1 MTKRFLASAFFTA
14 LLSGL
19 TMVPASAATIN
30 VNTLAN
36 ELNNDGDCSLRE
48 AVSAAN
54 NNIVV
59 DACVAGSAAVT
70 DNIRIFLAG
79 GIEARAI
86 AITESVRI
94 TGLSGGFLTLNGG
107 GADRIFRVNIDHG
120 TQVFELFDI
129 TMRGGRGAMGGAVLI
144 ERARR
149 SRFNN
154 VVFNDNIT
162 SSANGSGG
170 AIHVA
175 TMPESDASLE
185 VTACTFT
192 DNVALVSGGAINT
205 KISQAG
211 LFGVRTIQIRES
223 RFADNLA
230 AGFGGAVA
238 VGRPDVALV
247 ERSQFERNRAQANAG
262 GFDAG
267 LGGAL
272 FLDGLIGGTSL
283 FTVSQTSFIENE
295 AVRGAGAILIY
306 AGATSVVNSTFSGNF
321 SESVADAHA
330 ISAQDGAVLA
340 IAYSTFINNGQGSS
354 DDKLIRIIVGSTASL
369 RNSIFWADWEHMD
382 DCIASGGS
390 SFTSLGGN
398 IDATGTCTSHGSDRP
413 MTNPLLLP
421 LSSYGDDT
429 AALSML
435 THLPSPLSPAIDIF
449 QTGSCPGPLG
459 SVVSIDQRG
468 DTKPVVGPVGGQNR
482 CDAGAVEY
490 QTGMEPEA
498 YRLQVVV
505 VGNGSVTSGDGIDC
519 PGNCAEAYLAGAS
532 VTLTA
537 SAEAGFTFTG
547 WSGDCPAGTG
557 NCTLAIT
564 GNRDVVATFAADDR
578 IFADGFEP

>member
-1 MTKRFLASAFFTA
+1 MTKRFLPSVFCTA

-19 TMVPASAATIN
+19 TMAAADAATIN
-30 VNTLAN
+30 VTTLAN

-48 AVSAAN
+48 AVAAAN

-107 GADRIFRVNIDHG
+107 GSDRIFRVNIDHG
-120 TQVFELFDI
+120 SQIFELFDI
-129 TMRGGRGAMGGAVLI
+129 TMRGGRGSPGGAVLI
-144 ERARR
+144 DRARQ

-154 VVFNDNIT
+154 VVFSNNT
-162 SSANGSGG
+162 SISTGG

-175 TMPESDASLE
+175 NMPENDASFE
-185 VTACTFT
+185 VVASTFI
-192 DNVALVSGGAINT
+192 DNVALISGGAIDT
-205 KISQAG
+205 QPSGSVEHA
-211 LFGVRTIQIRES
+211 VRTIQIRES
-223 RFADNLA
+223 RFDDNF
-230 AGFGGAVA
+230 AGSFGGAVA
-238 VGRPDVALV
+238 VGRPDVVLV
-247 ERSQFERNRAQANAG
+247 ERSQFEGNRADADSG

-267 LGGAL
+267 LSGAL

-283 FTVSQTSFIENE
+283 FTVSRSTFIDNEAENE
-295 AVRGAGAILIY
+295 AGAILIY

-321 SESVADAHA
+321 SDSPSSADA
-330 ISAQDGAVLA
+330 ISTRDGAVLA
-340 IAYSTFINNGQGSS
+340 IAYSTFVNNGLGNLNDTQI
-354 DDKLIRIIVGSTASL
+354 LLREFSTASL
-369 RNSIFWADWEHMD
+369 RNSIFWSDWSHTS
-382 DCIASGGS
+382 DCSATEGNA
-390 SFTSLGGN
+390 FTSQGGN
-398 IDATGTCTSHGSDRP
+398 IDATGTCTAHGSDRP

-435 THLPSPLSPAIDIF
+435 THLPSPQSPAIDIF
-449 QTGSCPGPLG
+449 QSGSCAGPLG
-459 SVVSIDQRG
+459 ANVTIDQRG
-468 DTKPVVGPVGGQNR
+468 DTRPVVGPSGSQNR

-498 YRLQVVV
+498 YRLDVSI

-519 PGNCAEAYLAGAS
+519 PGNCAAAYLAGTT

-537 SAEAGFTFTG
+537 SADPGFMFSG
-547 WSGDCPAGTG
+547 WGGVCSPVGTSSCEVSMI
-557 NCTLAIT
+557 N
-564 GNRDVVATFAADDR
+564 NRVMVANFVADDDT